1 MSKVLVKFGG
11 TRIGDYLH
19 SIPLLKK
26 LKDDGHI
33 VHAVHGYYEAGAAE
47 LLQHI
52 GLIDK
57 RHGTNF
63 VEGPV
68 NSDMTCIIKFLKSI
82 GGTFDDME
90 DYDAIISPKFTP
102 GNPEGLNGEFEST
115 KDLGIDFQKIPW
127 ACTKVPD
134 VRVGNYIREDDY
146 IGVQAASISRFKI
159 YAPLYAIDY
168 PGDVKSFGFI
178 ADRPIP
184 NAIQIHGKTLVDV
197 YEELMTCCMVVS
209 THSTIG
215 VLAYYL
221 GIPQIFIH
229 FWENVGAHLAEK
241 EYTIALHAPGKNELQ
256 EEIENLYKK
265 LIIKE

>member
-11 TRIGDYLH
+11 TRVGDYLH
-19 SIPLLKK
+19 AIPLFKA
-26 LKDDGHI
+26 LKDKNFE
-33 VHAVHGYYEAGAAE
+33 VHAVHGRYESQAAE

-57 RHGTNF
+57 RHATDFIVGI
-63 VEGPV
+63 V
-68 NSDMTCIIKFLKSI
+68 NSDMTCIVKFLASI
-82 GGTFDDME
+82 GETFDEME
-90 DYDAIISPKFTP
+90 DYDAIIQPKSSP

-134 VRVGNYIREDDY
+134 VRVGNYVREDDY

-159 YAPLYAIDY
+159 YAPLYVIPY
-168 PGDVKSFGFI
+168 PGDVKSFGFN
-178 ADRPIP
+178 ADRPVP
-184 NAIQIHGKTLVDV
+184 NAIQIHGKTLIDV

-209 THSTIG
+209 THSAIG
-215 VLAYYL
+215 VLAFYL

-229 FWENVGAHLAEK
+229 FWEETGGANLAKREN
-241 EYTIALHAPGKNELQ
+241 TIQIHAPGKYELQ
-256 EEIENLYKK
+256 EEIEELYKK
-265 LIIKE
+265 LN